1 MSAFSCT
8 CDSCEMGIS
17 DHLLDRLDTGNSLLG
32 VRKSQR
38 NRARQ
43 LAVNVNR
50 ASAHSLHHSS
60 SLQRSAGQP
69 RQNDGLPWSDVLEY
83 AEDFDLEL
91 FDALPLED
99 GPADSTQ
106 SGVDIAK
113 GEKTLAG
120 GTAAGAQRKKNNQR
134 RGESPQRNES
144 INQYFRPRRG
154 GDLSHIGHCLSELML
169 SFCD

>member
-1 MSAFSCT
+1 MSAFPCT

-17 DHLLDRLDTGNSLLG
+17 DHLLDRLDSRDSFLG

-38 NRARQ
+38 NRANQ
-43 LAVNVNR
+43 LAVNVNG
-50 ASAHSLHHSS
+50 AAAHSLHDSS

-69 RQNDGLPWSDVLEY
+69 RQNDGLPWGDVLEY

-99 GPADSTQ
+99 GPADSAQ

-113 GEKTLAG
+113 GEKTLSSGSA
-120 GTAAGAQRKKNNQR
+120 TSAQREKDNQR
-134 RGESPQRNES
+134 RGESPQRS
-144 INQYFRPRRG
+144 QYFRPRRG
-154 GDLSHIGHCLSELML
+154 GDLSHISHCLSELMP